1 MQKINVKNLL
11 RMQKTGQGIRPL
23 HIILGNRNLEK
34 FGEIINIPADSITYH
49 PQFNVVDELSFNVYK
64 EKNDNVENLWD
75 KIVDF
80 KTIYV
85 KEYDEW
91 FEITVGTDESEK
103 NTKKLVTA
111 KSLCEAE
118 LGQVILHDIEI
129 NTEDDIAREEYTE
142 PTIFYNPDKKDSSL
156 LDRIFEKAPGYTI
169 AHVDET
175 LLKIQRSFSIDG
187 TSIYDFLTSTLSQE
201 IGCIFLFDSNTRSV
215 YVYDMETCCLDCGYR
230 SEDVFT
236 ICPECEGT
244 ILHEPYGKDTSIFV
258 DKNNLGSEIQLTSET
273 DSVKNCFRVIGGDDL
288 INATLKNIN
297 PNGSN
302 YIYYF
307 NQDTLSDMPDELQS
321 KIKSYDELVDEYT
334 NNKSFSL
341 EASLVNQYNDIIE
354 YIKKYYPETTYSSI
368 QQQYIGWSN
377 ITSVYYDVIDL
388 YSYLNNSMMPT
399 WKQEDKTAASQLAL
413 LTPSNLSPVAVTD
426 VSKISVYT
434 ANNAVLAMAKAII
447 DTSIYKIEILD
458 GSTLKSQTWTGRFK
472 LTNYSDSKDT
482 AEMKDVI
489 SIEINDDYIAY
500 VNQQVDK
507 AMGKVNDQ
515 GLQDIYNTKDIN
527 KFKEEI
533 HKYSAQRLTS
543 YQSAYQSAINILT
556 EQGVASNSSDL
567 HDSIYLPYYERFIA
581 LETELS
587 YRNSQLDTITGLE
600 KYIEDLISKTHNEL
614 DFESYIGEE
623 YWKLFTYY
631 RREDDYSNE
640 NYISDGLTNTEL
652 IDKANELLVV
662 AKKELVK
669 SGEKQFTISGTLQ
682 NLLLLTDKD
691 GNRIFEPILDDFT
704 LGNFIRT
711 KIDGKIYVMRLAD
724 ISISYGDLSKLSV
737 TFSDAY
743 RYGSP
748 DVNIVKDILT
758 KSQSMVSSY
767 SSTVKQA
774 SQGEK
779 ANLTFERLQ
788 KEGLDSALYS
798 VHNTNSTAIFDEHG
812 ILIRSYDDVI
822 DDYKD
827 EQARINANEF
837 VFTTDRWRT
846 AITALGKQKYTL
858 NGVTHEKY
866 GLNTQFVISGLMVAG
881 DIYSA
886 NYSNLN
892 NELKGTHINLET
904 GGFEMADG
912 KLIYD
917 AKTQKLSLKNVELSI
932 NFNNEEKDIT
942 DIVGDTIVSQT
953 MHYLVS
959 DKSEGITIE
968 SQGWTTDI
976 QYVSNEKRYLWIYI
990 TNTKS
995 NGDTENTSPIIYG
1008 VYGKDGEKGEQ
1019 GIQGDTG
1026 SSYFTWIM
1034 YADDTNG
1041 TNISDTPL
1049 SSTQYI
1055 GIATNKE
1062 SENKSNNPKDYTWSK
1077 YIGNDGVSVTTVV
1090 PIYFSSNSKDTA
1102 PIAPVNVIENNDTG
1116 YGHWTLATPLYNELY
1131 PYYYTCNQILYSNN
1145 VYQWTIVVRDGA
1157 IENIAKTAY
1166 EAKKDTETISANIS
1180 QFDQDIS
1187 SLNTFR
1193 ESSDEKINDLYE
1205 KYNDEIGVINQHF
1218 DFTKDGIFISATAD
1232 SDVKLWL
1239 RNNQIVFVDKY
1250 NNKLA
1255 YFTDQMLNVNKVKT
1269 SDWSQIGN
1277 FKWIPSASGGLRLVK
1292 VS

>member
-1 MQKINVKNLL
+1 
-11 RMQKTGQGIRPL
+11 
-23 HIILGNRNLEK
+23 
-34 FGEIINIPADSITYH
+34 
-49 PQFNVVDELSFNVYK
+49 
-64 EKNDNVENLWD
+64 
-75 KIVDF
+75 
-80 KTIYV
+80 
-85 KEYDEW
+85 
-91 FEITVGTDESEK
+91 
-103 NTKKLVTA
+103 
-111 KSLCEAE
+111 
-118 LGQVILHDIEI
+118 
-129 NTEDDIAREEYTE
+129 
-142 PTIFYNPDKKDSSL
+142 
-156 LDRIFEKAPGYTI
+156 
-169 AHVDET
+169 
-175 LLKIQRSFSIDG
+175 
-187 TSIYDFLTSTLSQE
+187 
-201 IGCIFLFDSNTRSV
+201 
-215 YVYDMETCCLDCGYR
+215 
-230 SEDVFT
+230 
-236 ICPECEGT
+236 
-244 ILHEPYGKDTSIFV
+244 
-258 DKNNLGSEIQLTSET
+258 
-273 DSVKNCFRVIGGDDL
+273 
-288 INATLKNIN
+288 
-297 PNGSN
+297 
-302 YIYYF
+302 
-307 NQDTLSDMPDELQS
+307 
-321 KIKSYDELVDEYT
+321 
-334 NNKSFSL
+334 
-341 EASLVNQYNDIIE
+341 
-354 YIKKYYPETTYSSI
+354 
-368 QQQYIGWSN
+368 
-377 ITSVYYDVIDL
+377 
-388 YSYLNNSMMPT
+388 
-399 WKQEDKTAASQLAL
+399 
-413 LTPSNLSPVAVTD
+413 
-426 VSKISVYT
+426 
-434 ANNAVLAMAKAII
+434 
-447 DTSIYKIEILD
+447 
-458 GSTLKSQTWTGRFK
+458 
-472 LTNYSDSKDT
+472 
-482 AEMKDVI
+482 
-489 SIEINDDYIAY
+489 
-500 VNQQVDK
+500 
-507 AMGKVNDQ
+507 
-515 GLQDIYNTKDIN
+515 
-527 KFKEEI
+527 
-533 HKYSAQRLTS
+533 
-543 YQSAYQSAINILT
+543 
-556 EQGVASNSSDL
+556 
-567 HDSIYLPYYERFIA
+567 
-581 LETELS
+581 
-587 YRNSQLDTITGLE
+587 
-600 KYIEDLISKTHNEL
+600 
-614 DFESYIGEE
+614 
-623 YWKLFTYY
+623 
-631 RREDDYSNE
+631 
-640 NYISDGLTNTEL
+640 
-652 IDKANELLVV
+652 
-662 AKKELVK
+662 
-669 SGEKQFTISGTLQ
+669 
-682 NLLLLTDKD
+682 
-691 GNRIFEPILDDFT
+691 
-704 LGNFIRT
+704 
-711 KIDGKIYVMRLAD
+711 
-724 ISISYGDLSKLSV
+724 
-737 TFSDAY
+737 
-743 RYGSP
+743 
-748 DVNIVKDILT
+748 
-758 KSQSMVSSY
+758 MVSSY

-1116 YGHWTLATPLYNELY
+1116 YGHWTLGTPLYNELY

-1145 VYQWTIVVRDGA
+1145 VYQWSIVVRDGA

-1166 EAKKDTETISANIS
+1166 DAKKDTETISVSIS
-1180 QFDQDIS
+1180 QFDKDIS

-1255 YFTDQMLNVNKVKT
+1255 YFTDQMLNVNKVNT